1 MNTDNGPTFTSKEFT
16 DFALEEEFQHHRVTP
31 SFTQANEDAKKIIK
45 LLKKARQRTRLENK
59 SAGLAIQEL
68 LMGYR
73 STPHPVTSVTP
84 FEAMVN
90 RQVRRK
96 IDYRVRT
103 QKTFHTNNT
112 RMDKRDKCYKQ
123 KIKDNAKQN
132 RRHMLAF
139 GDHVLLE
146 QKKSLI
152 NGHVLMNINDI
163 FGIYLSFPGCI
174 FL

>member
-16 DFALEEEFQHHRVTP
+16 DFALEEEFKHHRVTP

-84 FEAMVN
+84 FEAMAN

-112 RMDKRDKCYKQ
+112 RMDKREKQ
-123 KIKDNAKQN
+123 NIKDNAKQN
-132 RRHMLAF
+132 RRHRIAF

-146 QKKSLI
+146 QKSLI
-152 NGHVLMNINDI
+152 NGHVLMNINDM
-163 FGIYLSFPGCI
+163 FGIFLSFPGCI